1 MSRMLPV
8 IETDAEYQSFY
19 RSELAWV
26 GISELPPMQSSD
38 LHEHDFWE
46 FIYVYKGSGQVVTG
60 HAQYKAEAGDMFIY
74 PPHVMHMEYA
84 GGKEQLSMKVLSII
98 NASDMDFMSFWPM
111 GDPAYVKISGLWLC
125 DAFDRIIN
133 RMMEE
138 LSHMDT
144 AYTVRLKALS
154 FEFLSYLVKYVEQN
168 NEKSAP
174 NPQHA
179 HVIKTKQYI
188 EEHYSQNI
196 KLTDI
201 AAETYVSMYYL
212 SHLFKEY
219 TGYSPMNYLTSL
231 RINKAQ
237 NLLEFSDYSISE
249 ISTIV
254 GYDDLQHFSNAFKK
268 RAGLSPRAY
277 RNRLQGDKSENP

>member
-1 MSRMLPV
+1 M
-8 IETDAEYQSFY
+8 EYQSFY

-38 LHEHDFWE
+38 RHEHDFWE
-46 FIYVYKGSGQVVTG
+46 FVYVFKGSGEIALGQDTY
-60 HAQYKAEAGDMFIY
+60 QAEAGDMFVY
-74 PPHVMHMEYA
+74 LPGVTHMEHA
-84 GGKEQLSMKVLSII
+84 VSSQLLSMKVLSIV
-98 NASDMDFMSFWPM
+98 NTSDMEFMGFWPI
-111 GDPAYVKISGLWLC
+111 GEPAYAKISGSWLC
-125 DAFDRIIN
+125 DAFDRIIS
-133 RMMEE
+133 RMMDE
-138 LSHMDT
+138 LSQMDT
-144 AYTVRLKALS
+144 AYIVRIKALS

-201 AAETYVSMYYL
+201 AADTYVSMYYL

-219 TGYSPMNYLTSL
+219 TGYSPMNYLSSL
-231 RINKAQ
+231 RISKAQ
-237 NLLEFSDYSISE
+237 HLLEFSDYSISE
-249 ISTIV
+249 ISTVV

-268 RAGLSPRAY
+268 RTGLSPRAY
-277 RNRLQGDKSENP
+277 RNRLQGEKSENS